1 MNKCFITQWLLV
13 LYLSLLVGCTK
24 DVTSPEKV
32 GEPISLG
39 LTLDTYAGEDSNAK
53 EHEKAIHNLYVF
65 IYGSDGRLENPD
77 NTRVQPATDG
87 SLTDATGRIHGSWK
101 VYGGQKDIYVI
112 ANVPDKLAST
122 DKPRSSSIVAADALR
137 RPTKDELAK
146 FCMPW
151 IGGSGNINVMRYND
165 FDYQTSGFFAG
176 LMSGKKT
183 VKVTAA
189 NQNQSVLVPLVRRYA
204 RIDLAVRKAP
214 ELANSDV

>member
-87 SLTDATGRIHGSWK
+87 SLTDATGRIHGRFME
-101 VYGGQKDIYVI
+101 
-112 ANVPDKLAST
+112 DK
-122 DKPRSSSIVAADALR
+122 RI
-137 RPTKDELAK
+137 
-146 FCMPW
+146 F
-151 IGGSGNINVMRYND
+151 
-165 FDYQTSGFFAG
+165 
-176 LMSGKKT
+176 MS
-183 VKVTAA
+183 
-189 NQNQSVLVPLVRRYA
+189 
-204 RIDLAVRKAP
+204 
-214 ELANSDV
+214 

>member
-77 NTRVQPATDG
+77 NTRELVKSRSISA
-87 SLTDATGRIHGSWK
+87 RVVHG
-101 VYGGQKDIYVI
+101 
-112 ANVPDKLAST
+112 KLNMF
-122 DKPRSSSIVAADALR
+122 R
-137 RPTKDELAK
+137 
-146 FCMPW
+146 
-151 IGGSGNINVMRYND
+151 G
-165 FDYQTSGFFAG
+165 
-176 LMSGKKT
+176 
-183 VKVTAA
+183 
-189 NQNQSVLVPLVRRYA
+189 
-204 RIDLAVRKAP
+204 
-214 ELANSDV
+214 

>member
-165 FDYQTSGFFAG
+165 FDYQTSGF
-176 LMSGKKT
+176 L
-183 VKVTAA
+183 
-189 NQNQSVLVPLVRRYA
+189 P
-204 RIDLAVRKAP
+204 D
-214 ELANSDV
+214 